1 MTLSDVCIR
10 RPVFATVL
18 SLIIVLLG
26 LMAYQRLSVR
36 EYPNIDVPI
45 VTVNVTYPGAS
56 PEIMESQ
63 VAQPIEDVL
72 SGIEGLDFVSS
83 ISRSENT
90 QITAQFRLGS
100 NSDEAAND
108 VRDRLGRVR
117 GLLPEEIDEP
127 IVQKVEA
134 DAQPVIWMAFF
145 SERYSAMEIT
155 DVLERVIQD
164 RLQTIPGVSEVQ
176 IRGARTFAMRIWLD
190 PEKLAAHGLTVQD
203 VEDALRRQNV
213 EIPAGRIES
222 QQREFTVLSETDLRT
237 PDEFNDLILD
247 DSRGY
252 LLRLSDV
259 GRAEIGPADVR
270 SVVRYKGRPAV
281 VIGMVKQATANPLEI
296 SDGLAEAMPAIRDLL
311 PDGMEMAVANDNS
324 LFIRESINN
333 VYATIWEAV
342 ALVILIIFLFL
353 RSLRATL
360 IPLVTIPVS
369 LIGAFALMSLM
380 GFTINTLTLLA
391 MVLAIGLVVDDAIV
405 MLENIHRHIE
415 EGMQPLQAALKG
427 SREIAFAV
435 IAMTLTLAAVY
446 APIGFM
452 QGTTGKLFTEFAWT
466 LAGAVLVSGFVA
478 LTLSPMM
485 CGHLLKPHRANERH
499 SRVYN
504 LIEGFLNGVTYRY
517 KYLLQWVLSAWL
529 MVVAVLLAVLLV
541 CVWLFLGL
549 RSELAPTEDTGTII
563 GVINGPDGATIGYT
577 SRYARQ
583 LEQAYASVPET
594 NRYLVVAG
602 FPTVTQGISFMKLE
616 DWDKRE
622 RSQFEIRQ
630 ELLPK
635 LQDII
640 GVRAFPVNR
649 PPLGQSARNQ
659 PVNFVIRS
667 SLEYA
672 ELETYVDQ
680 LLAKIRNYPGLES
693 VDSDLKLNTPQLKV
707 QVNREQAVAVGTD
720 VATIGRSLE
729 SLFGSRQVTRFK
741 QNGEQYDVLVQL
753 ADVDRSNPA
762 DLDRVY
768 VRAGDGSMV
777 QLSNLIDVKETVAPR
792 ELNHFNQLRAVTITA
807 NVGAGYTLGEAL
819 EHLEAEARQIFPED
833 TQFDY
838 TGTSRDFKESSSG
851 IALIFIL
858 ALAFIY
864 LVLAAQFESFF
875 DPLIIL
881 FSVPLSM
888 AGALLA
894 LKLFGGTLN
903 IYSQVGLVTLIG
915 LITKHGIL
923 IVEFANH
930 LLREGHE
937 LRSAVLDA
945 SVQRLRPI
953 LMTTGAMV
961 LGSLPLAIASG
972 AGAESRQQI
981 GMVIVG
987 GLLVGTFFTLFVIPT
1002 LYLLLRRWRPLRQE
1016 IPEPSLA

>member
-1 MTLSDVCIR
+1 MTLSDICIR
-10 RPVFATVL
+10 RPVFASVL

-26 LMAYQRLSVR
+26 LLAYQRLTVR

-45 VTVNVTYPGAS
+45 VTVNVIYPGAS

-83 ISRSENT
+83 ISRAENT
-90 QITAQFRLGS
+90 QITAQFRLDT
-100 NSDEAAND
+100 NADEAAND

-117 GLLPEEIDEP
+117 ALLPEEIREP
-127 IVQKVEA
+127 LVQKVEA
-134 DAQPVIWMAFF
+134 DAQPVIWLAFY
-145 SERYSAMEIT
+145 SEQLSAMAIT
-155 DVLERVIQD
+155 DVLERVVQD

-176 IRGARTFAMRIWLD
+176 IRGARTYAMRIWLD
-190 PEKLAAHGLTVQD
+190 PEKLAAHDLTVQD
-203 VEDALRRQNV
+203 IEAALRRQNV

-222 QQREFTVLSETDLRT
+222 QQREFSVLSETDLQT
-237 PDEFNDLILD
+237 AEQFNQLILD

-252 LLRLSDV
+252 LLRLADV
-259 GRAEIGPADVR
+259 GYAELGAADERTLVR
-270 SVVRYKGRPAV
+270 FKGRSAV
-281 VIGMVKQATANPLEI
+281 AVGLVKQATANPLDISAGLEEALPEI
-296 SDGLAEAMPAIRDLL
+296 RSLL
-311 PDGMEMAVANDNS
+311 PDGMQMAVANDNS
-324 LFIRESINN
+324 LFIRESIGN
-333 VYATIWEAV
+333 VYSTIWEAV
-342 ALVILIIFLFL
+342 LLVVLIIFLFL

-369 LIGAFALMSLM
+369 LIGACALMALM
-380 GFTINTLTLLA
+380 GFSINNLTLLA

-405 MLENIHRHIE
+405 VLENIHRHIE
-415 EGMQPLQAALKG
+415 RGMAPLQAAFTG

-452 QGTTGKLFTEFAWT
+452 QGTSGKLFTEFAWT

-485 CGHLLKPHRANERH
+485 CAYLLKPHRAAASHGRAYVAIEQMLERLTLAYG
-499 SRVYN
+499 RV
-504 LIEGFLNGVTYRY
+504 LRRVLKAWWLVLA
-517 KYLLQWVLSAWL
+517 LLAGILVLC
-529 MVVAVLLAVLLV
+529 AVLFAN
-541 CVWLFLGL
+541 L
-549 RSELAPTEDTGTII
+549 RSELAPTEDTGTIV
-563 GVINGPDGATIGYT
+563 GSINGPDGATLAYT
-577 SRYARQ
+577 SRYAEQ
-583 LEQAYASVPET
+583 LEAAYASIPET
-594 NRYLVVAG
+594 NRYMVIVG
-602 FPTVTQGISFMKLE
+602 FPTVAQGLSFMKLE

-622 RSQFEIRQ
+622 RSQFEIRD

-635 LQDII
+635 LQDIP
-640 GVRAFPVNR
+640 GVRAFPINR
-649 PPLGQSARNQ
+649 PPLGQSARSQ

-672 ELETYVDQ
+672 ELQQYVDK
-680 LLAKIRNYPGLES
+680 LLAEVRGYPGLES
-693 VDSDLKLNTPQLKV
+693 LDTDLKLNTPQLKIS
-707 QVNREQAVAVGTD
+707 VNREQAVVVGSD

-753 ADVDRSNPA
+753 AGVDRSNPQ
-762 DLDRVY
+762 DLNRIY
-768 VRAGDGSMV
+768 VRGRDDSMV
-777 QLSNLIDVKETVAPR
+777 QLSNLIEVRETVAPR
-792 ELNHFNQLRAVTITA
+792 ELNHFNQLRAVTVTA
-807 NVGAGYTLGEAL
+807 NVGSGYTLGEAL
-819 EHLEAEARQIFPED
+819 EHLEDKARAIFPAD

-838 TGTSRDFKESSSG
+838 TGISRDFKDSG
-851 IALIFIL
+851 SGVALIFAL
-858 ALAFIY
+858 ALVFIF
-864 LVLAAQFESFF
+864 LVLAAQFESFL

-894 LKLFGGTLN
+894 LQLFGGTLN

-930 LLREGHE
+930 LLREGKALQE
-937 LRSAVLDA
+937 AVLEA
-945 SVQRLRPI
+945 SLQRLRPI

-961 LGSLPLAIASG
+961 LGSLPLAIATG

-987 GLLVGTFFTLFVIPT
+987 GLLLGTFFTLFVVPT
-1002 LYLLLRRWRPLRQE
+1002 LYSLLRRWKPIKVEQGEAGLV
-1016 IPEPSLA
+1016 

>member
-18 SLIIVLLG
+18 SLIVLLLG
-26 LMAYQRLSVR
+26 LMAYDRLTVR

-45 VTVNVTYPGAS
+45 VTVNVIYPGAS

-63 VAQPIEDVL
+63 IAQPIEDVL
-72 SGIEGLDFVSS
+72 SGIDGLDFVSS
-83 ISRSENT
+83 ISRAENT

-100 NSDEAAND
+100 NADEAAND

-134 DAQPVIWMAFF
+134 DAQPVVYLAFF
-145 SERYSAMEIT
+145 SDRYSAMDIT
-155 DVLERVIQD
+155 DVLERVIKD

-176 IRGARTFAMRIWLD
+176 VRGARTFAMRIWLD
-190 PEKLAAHGLTVQD
+190 PEKLAAHNLTVQD
-203 VEDALRRQNV
+203 VEAALRRQNV

-222 QQREFTVLSETDLRT
+222 KQREFTVLSETDLRT
-237 PDEFNDLILD
+237 PEQFNNLIIN
-247 DSRGY
+247 DSQGY
-252 LLRLSDV
+252 LLRLADV
-259 GRAEIGPADVR
+259 GRAEIGAEDER
-270 SVVRYKGRPAV
+270 SLVRYKGRQAV
-281 VIGMVKQATANPLEI
+281 SLGMIKQATANPLEI
-296 SDGLAEAMPAIRDLL
+296 SDGLTEAMPEIRALL
-311 PDGMEMAVANDNS
+311 PEGMQMAVANDNS
-324 LFIRESINN
+324 AFIRESIDN
-333 VYATIWEAV
+333 VFVTIWEAV
-342 ALVILIIFLFL
+342 GLVILIIFIFL
-353 RSLRATL
+353 RSLRATI

-369 LIGAFALMSLM
+369 LIGSFALMSLM
-380 GFTINTLTLLA
+380 GFSINTLTLLA

-415 EGMQPLQAALKG
+415 EGMSPRDAAFKG

-435 IAMTLTLAAVY
+435 IAMTLTLAAVF

-452 QGTTGKLFTEFAWT
+452 QGITGKLFTEFAWT

-478 LTLSPMM
+478 LTLTPMM
-485 CGHLLKPHRANERH
+485 CAVLLKPHSKTSSH
-499 SRVYN
+499 GRVYN
-504 LIEGFLNGVTYRY
+504 VIEGFLNGLTYRY
-517 KYLLQWVLSAWL
+517 KHVLASALNAWVLVL
-529 MVVAVLLAVLLV
+529 AVLLATLV
-541 CVWLFLGL
+541 ACAWLFGNLKT
-549 RSELAPTEDTGTII
+549 ELAPTEDTGTIV
-563 GVINGPDGATIGYT
+563 GVFRGPDGATLDYT
-577 SRYARQ
+577 SRYAR
-583 LEQAYASVPET
+583 EIEAAYASIPET

-602 FPTVTQGISFMKLE
+602 FPTVAQGISFMKLE
-616 DWDKRE
+616 DWSVRG
-622 RSQFEIRQ
+622 RSQFEIRD

-635 LQDII
+635 LHDIA
-640 GVRAFPVNR
+640 GVKAFPVNR

-667 SLEYA
+667 SLEFA
-672 ELETYVDQ
+672 ELETYVTQ
-680 LLAKIRNYPGLES
+680 LLDKLRDYPGLES
-693 VDSDLKLNTPQLKV
+693 LDSDLKLNAPQLKIE
-707 QVNREQAVAVGTD
+707 VNREQAASVGTD

-753 ADVDRSNPA
+753 DNVDRSNPD
-762 DLDRVY
+762 DLNRVY
-768 VRAGDGSMV
+768 VRGRDNSMV
-777 QLSNLIDVKETVAPR
+777 QLSNLIDIRESVAPR
-792 ELNHFNQLRAVTITA
+792 ELNHFNQLRAVTLTA
-807 NVGAGYTLGEAL
+807 NIGSGYTLGESL
-819 EHLEAEARQIFPED
+819 NHLENAAREVFPAD
-833 TQFDY
+833 TQYDY

-851 IALIFIL
+851 IALTFAL
-858 ALAFIY
+858 ALAFIF
-864 LVLAAQFESFF
+864 LVLAAQFESFT

-894 LKLFGGTLN
+894 LTLFGGTLN
-903 IYSQVGLVTLIG
+903 IYSQIGLVTLIG

-930 LLREGHE
+930 LQRQGVELRE
-937 LRSAVLDA
+937 SVIDA

-961 LGSLPLAIASG
+961 LGSLPLAIATG

-981 GMVIVG
+981 GLVIVG
-987 GLLVGTFFTLFVIPT
+987 GLVVGTFFTLFVIPT
-1002 LYLLLRRWRPLRQE
+1002 LYMLLRRWQP
-1016 IPEPSLA
+1016 IKPEQPVTV

>member
-1 MTLSDVCIR
+1 MTLSDICIR
-10 RPVFATVL
+10 RPVFASVL

-26 LMAYQRLSVR
+26 LLAYQRLTVR

-45 VTVNVTYPGAS
+45 VTVNVIYPGAS

-83 ISRSENT
+83 ISRAENT
-90 QITAQFRLGS
+90 QITAQFRLDT
-100 NSDEAAND
+100 NADEAAND

-117 GLLPEEIDEP
+117 ALLPEEIREP
-127 IVQKVEA
+127 LVQKVEA
-134 DAQPVIWMAFF
+134 DAQPVIWLAFY
-145 SERYSAMEIT
+145 SEQLSAMAIT
-155 DVLERVIQD
+155 DVLERVVQD

-176 IRGARTFAMRIWLD
+176 IRGARTYAMRIWLD
-190 PEKLAAHGLTVQD
+190 PEKLAAHDLTVQD
-203 VEDALRRQNV
+203 IEAALRRQNV

-222 QQREFTVLSETDLRT
+222 RQREFSVLSETDLQT
-237 PDEFNDLILD
+237 AEQFNQLILD

-252 LLRLSDV
+252 LLRLADV
-259 GRAEIGPADVR
+259 GYAELGAADERTLVR
-270 SVVRYKGRPAV
+270 FKGRSAV
-281 VIGMVKQATANPLEI
+281 AVGLVKQATANPLDISAGLEEALPEI
-296 SDGLAEAMPAIRDLL
+296 RSLL
-311 PDGMEMAVANDNS
+311 PDGMQMAVANDNS
-324 LFIRESINN
+324 LFIRESIGN
-333 VYATIWEAV
+333 VYSTIWEAV
-342 ALVILIIFLFL
+342 LLVVLIIFLFL

-369 LIGAFALMSLM
+369 LIGACALMALM
-380 GFTINTLTLLA
+380 GFSINNLTLLA

-405 MLENIHRHIE
+405 VLENIHRHIE
-415 EGMQPLQAALKG
+415 RGMAPLQAAFTG

-452 QGTTGKLFTEFAWT
+452 QGTSGKLFTEFAWT

-485 CGHLLKPHRANERH
+485 CAYLLKPHRAAASHGRAYVAIEQMLERLTLAYG
-499 SRVYN
+499 RV
-504 LIEGFLNGVTYRY
+504 LRRVLKAWWLVLA
-517 KYLLQWVLSAWL
+517 LLAGILVLC
-529 MVVAVLLAVLLV
+529 AVLFAN
-541 CVWLFLGL
+541 L
-549 RSELAPTEDTGTII
+549 RSELAPTEDTGTIV
-563 GVINGPDGATIGYT
+563 GSINGPDGATLAYT
-577 SRYARQ
+577 SRYAEQ
-583 LEQAYASVPET
+583 LEAAYASIPET
-594 NRYLVVAG
+594 NRYMVIVG
-602 FPTVTQGISFMKLE
+602 FPTVAQGLSFMKLE

-622 RSQFEIRQ
+622 RSQFEIRD

-635 LQDII
+635 LQDIP
-640 GVRAFPVNR
+640 GVRAFPINR
-649 PPLGQSARNQ
+649 PPLGQSARSQ

-672 ELETYVDQ
+672 ELQQYVDK
-680 LLAKIRNYPGLES
+680 LLAEVRGYPGLES
-693 VDSDLKLNTPQLKV
+693 LDTDLKLNTPQLKIS
-707 QVNREQAVAVGTD
+707 VNREQAVVVGSD

-753 ADVDRSNPA
+753 AGVDRSNPQ
-762 DLDRVY
+762 DLNRIY
-768 VRAGDGSMV
+768 VRGRDDSMV
-777 QLSNLIDVKETVAPR
+777 QLSNLIEVRETVAPR
-792 ELNHFNQLRAVTITA
+792 ELNHFNQLRAVTVTA
-807 NVGAGYTLGEAL
+807 NVGSGYTLGEAL
-819 EHLEAEARQIFPED
+819 EHLEDKARAIFPAD

-838 TGTSRDFKESSSG
+838 TGISRDFKDSG
-851 IALIFIL
+851 SGVALIFAL
-858 ALAFIY
+858 ALVFIF
-864 LVLAAQFESFF
+864 LVLAAQFESFL

-894 LKLFGGTLN
+894 LQLFGGTLN

-930 LLREGHE
+930 LLREGKALQE
-937 LRSAVLDA
+937 AVLEA
-945 SVQRLRPI
+945 SLQRLRPI

-961 LGSLPLAIASG
+961 LGSLPLAIATG

-987 GLLVGTFFTLFVIPT
+987 GLLLGTFFTLFVVPT
-1002 LYLLLRRWRPLRQE
+1002 LYSLLRRWKPIKAEQGEVGLV
-1016 IPEPSLA
+1016 

>member
-1 MTLSDVCIR
+1 MTLSDICIR
-10 RPVFATVL
+10 RPVFASVL

-26 LMAYQRLSVR
+26 LLAYQRLTVR

-45 VTVNVTYPGAS
+45 VTVNVIYPGAS

-83 ISRSENT
+83 ISRAENT
-90 QITAQFRLGS
+90 QITAQFRLDT
-100 NSDEAAND
+100 NADEAAND

-117 GLLPEEIDEP
+117 ALLPEEIREP
-127 IVQKVEA
+127 LVQKVEA
-134 DAQPVIWMAFF
+134 DAQPVIWLAFY
-145 SERYSAMEIT
+145 SEQLSAMAIT
-155 DVLERVIQD
+155 DVLERVVQD

-176 IRGARTFAMRIWLD
+176 IRGARTYAMRIWLD
-190 PEKLAAHGLTVQD
+190 PEKLAAHDLTVQD
-203 VEDALRRQNV
+203 IEAALRRQNV

-222 QQREFTVLSETDLRT
+222 RQREFSVLSETDLQT
-237 PDEFNDLILD
+237 AEQFNQLILD

-252 LLRLSDV
+252 LLRLADV
-259 GRAEIGPADVR
+259 GYAELGAADERTLVR
-270 SVVRYKGRPAV
+270 FKGRSAV
-281 VIGMVKQATANPLEI
+281 AVGLVKQATANPLDISAGLEEALPEI
-296 SDGLAEAMPAIRDLL
+296 RSLL
-311 PDGMEMAVANDNS
+311 PDGMQMAVANDNS
-324 LFIRESINN
+324 LFIRESIGN
-333 VYATIWEAV
+333 VYSTIWEAV
-342 ALVILIIFLFL
+342 LLVVLIIFLFL

-369 LIGAFALMSLM
+369 LIGACALMALM
-380 GFTINTLTLLA
+380 GFSINNLTLLA

-405 MLENIHRHIE
+405 VLENIHRHIE
-415 EGMQPLQAALKG
+415 RGMAPLQAAFTG

-452 QGTTGKLFTEFAWT
+452 QGTSGKLFTEFAWT

-485 CGHLLKPHRANERH
+485 CAYLLKPHSAAASH
-499 SRVYN
+499 GRVYVA
-504 LIEGFLNGVTYRY
+504 IEQMLERLTLAYGRVLRRVL
-517 KYLLQWVLSAWL
+517 KAWWLVLALLAGILVLC
-529 MVVAVLLAVLLV
+529 AVLFAN
-541 CVWLFLGL
+541 L
-549 RSELAPTEDTGTII
+549 RSELAPTEDTGTIV
-563 GVINGPDGATIGYT
+563 GSINGPDGATLAYT
-577 SRYARQ
+577 SRYAEQ
-583 LEQAYASVPET
+583 LEAAYASIPET
-594 NRYLVVAG
+594 NRYMVIVG
-602 FPTVTQGISFMKLE
+602 FPTVAQGLSFMKLE

-622 RSQFEIRQ
+622 RSQFEIRD

-635 LQDII
+635 LQDIP
-640 GVRAFPVNR
+640 GVRAFPINR
-649 PPLGQSARNQ
+649 PPLGQSARSQ

-672 ELETYVDQ
+672 ELQQYVDK
-680 LLAKIRNYPGLES
+680 LLAEVRGYPGLES
-693 VDSDLKLNTPQLKV
+693 LDTDLKLNTPQLKIS
-707 QVNREQAVAVGTD
+707 VNREQAVVVGSD

-753 ADVDRSNPA
+753 AGVDRSNPQ
-762 DLDRVY
+762 DLNRIY
-768 VRAGDGSMV
+768 VRGRDDSMV
-777 QLSNLIDVKETVAPR
+777 QLSNLIEVRETVAPR
-792 ELNHFNQLRAVTITA
+792 ELNHFNQLRAVTVTA
-807 NVGAGYTLGEAL
+807 NVGSGYTLGEAL
-819 EHLEAEARQIFPED
+819 EHLEDKARAIFPAD

-838 TGTSRDFKESSSG
+838 TGISRDFKDSG
-851 IALIFIL
+851 SGVALIFAL
-858 ALAFIY
+858 ALVFIF
-864 LVLAAQFESFF
+864 LVLAAQFESFL

-894 LKLFGGTLN
+894 LQLFGGTLN

-930 LLREGHE
+930 LLREGKALQE
-937 LRSAVLDA
+937 AVLEA
-945 SVQRLRPI
+945 SLQRLRPI

-961 LGSLPLAIASG
+961 LGSLPLAIATG

-987 GLLVGTFFTLFVIPT
+987 GLLLGTFFTLFVVPT
-1002 LYLLLRRWRPLRQE
+1002 LYSLLRRWKPIKAEQGEVGLV
-1016 IPEPSLA
+1016 

>member
-18 SLIIVLLG
+18 SLILVLLG
-26 LMAYQRLSVR
+26 LLAYQRLTVR

-45 VTVNVTYPGAS
+45 VTVNVIYPGAS

-90 QITAQFRLGS
+90 QITAQFRLGT
-100 NSDEAAND
+100 NADEAAND

-117 GLLPEEIDEP
+117 GLLPDEINEP

-134 DAQPVIWMAFF
+134 DAQPVVWIAFF
-145 SERYSAMEIT
+145 SEKHSAMEIT
-155 DVLERVIQD
+155 DVLERVVRD

-176 IRGARTFAMRIWLD
+176 IRGARRFAMRIWLD
-190 PEKLAAHGLTVQD
+190 PEKLAAHDLTVQD

-222 QQREFTVLSETDLRT
+222 VQREFSVLSETDLRT
-237 PDEFNDLILD
+237 PEEFNDLILND
-247 DSRGY
+247 QRGY
-252 LLRLSDV
+252 LLRLADV
-259 GRAEIGPADVR
+259 GHAEIGAADERSIVR
-270 SVVRYKGRPAV
+270 FNGRAAV
-281 VIGMVKQATANPLEI
+281 ALGLVKQATANPLEI
-296 SDGLAEAMPAIRDLL
+296 SDGLNAALPEIRGLL
-311 PDGMEMAVANDNS
+311 PDGMQMTIANDNS

-333 VYATIWEAV
+333 VYTTIWEAV
-342 ALVILIIFLFL
+342 VLVVLIIFLFL

-369 LIGAFALMSLM
+369 LIGAFSLM
-380 GFTINTLTLLA
+380 VLLGFSINTLTLLA

-405 MLENIHRHIE
+405 VLENIHRHIE
-415 EGMQPLQAALKG
+415 EGMSPVQAAYKG

-452 QGTTGKLFTEFAWT
+452 QGTSGKLFTEFSWT

-485 CGHLLKPHRANERH
+485 SGHLLKPHGAQRH
-499 SRVYN
+499 GKLYN
-504 LIEGFLNGVTYRY
+504 LVESFLHGLTYSYRHA
-517 KYLLQWVLSAWL
+517 LERVLRAWL
-529 MVVAVLLAVLLV
+529 LIVGVLVGILALCLVL
-541 CVWLFLGL
+541 FSGL
-549 RSELAPTEDTGTII
+549 RSELAPTEDTGTIVGSI
-563 GVINGPDGATIGYT
+563 SGPDGATIEYT
-577 SRYARQ
+577 SRYAKM
-583 LEQAYASVPET
+583 LEEAYASIPEA
-594 NRYLVVAG
+594 NRYMVVVG
-602 FPTVTQGISFMKLE
+602 FPTVAQGLSFLKLE
-616 DWDKRE
+616 DWNARKRT
-622 RSQFEIRQ
+622 QFEIRD

-635 LQDII
+635 LRDIP
-640 GVRAFPVNR
+640 GVRAFPINR

-667 SLEYA
+667 SLEYD
-672 ELETYVDQ
+672 ELQKYVDQ
-680 LLAKIRNYPGLES
+680 LMERVRNYPGLES
-693 VDSDLKLNTPQLKV
+693 LDSDLKLNSPQLKV
-707 QVNREQAVAVGTD
+707 SVNREQAVAVGTD
-720 VATIGRSLE
+720 VSAIGRSLE

-753 ADVDRSNPA
+753 ANVDRSNPD
-762 DLDRVY
+762 DLNRVY
-768 VRAGDGSMV
+768 VRGRNDSMV
-777 QLSNLIDVKETVAPR
+777 QLANLIDVRETVAPR

-807 NVGAGYTLGEAL
+807 NVGSGYTLGEAL
-819 EHLEAEARQIFPED
+819 NHLEEAARSVFPED

-838 TGTSRDFKESSSG
+838 TGTSRDFKDSSAG
-851 IALIFIL
+851 VALIFAL
-858 ALAFIY
+858 ALVFIY
-864 LVLAAQFESFF
+864 LVLAAQFESFI

-881 FSVPLSM
+881 FSVPLSI

-894 LKLFGGTLN
+894 LTFFGGTLN
-903 IYSQVGLVTLIG
+903 IYSQVGMVTLIG

-923 IVEFANH
+923 IVEFANQ
-930 LLREGHE
+930 LLRQGMELHE
-937 LRSAVLDA
+937 AVLEA
-945 SVQRLRPI
+945 SVKRLRPI

-961 LGSLPLAIASG
+961 LGSVPLAIASG
-972 AGAESRQQI
+972 AGGESRQQI

-987 GLLVGTFFTLFVIPT
+987 GLLVGTFFTLFVVPT
-1002 LYLLLRRWRPLRQE
+1002 LYQQLRRWRPIHKL
-1016 IPEPSLA
+1016 EPAPV

>member
-1 MTLSDVCIR
+1 MTLSDICIR

-18 SLIIVLLG
+18 SLIVVLLG
-26 LMAYQRLSVR
+26 LMAYDRLSVR

-72 SGIEGLDFVSS
+72 SGIEGLDFVTS

-117 GLLPEEIDEP
+117 GLLPDEISEP

-134 DAQPVIWMAFF
+134 DAQPVIWLAFY
-145 SERYSAMEIT
+145 SERYNAMEIT
-155 DVLERVIQD
+155 DVLERVIKD

-176 IRGARTFAMRIWLD
+176 IRGGRTFAMRIWLD
-190 PEKLAAHGLTVQD
+190 PEKLAAHNLTVQD

-222 QQREFTVLSETDLRT
+222 QQREFTVLSETDMNT
-237 PDEFNDLILD
+237 PEQFNQLILD

-252 LLRLSDV
+252 LLRLADV
-259 GRAEIGPADVR
+259 GYAEIGARDERSIVR
-270 SVVRYKGRPAV
+270 FKGKPAV
-281 VIGMVKQATANPLEI
+281 SMGMIKQATANPLDI
-296 SDGLAEAMPAIRDLL
+296 SDGLEAAMPDIRALL
-311 PDGMEMAVANDNS
+311 PDGMEIAVANDNS
-324 LFIRESINN
+324 QFIRESIDN
-333 VYATIWEAV
+333 VFVTIWEAV
-342 ALVILIIFLFL
+342 ALVILIIFIFL

-369 LIGAFALMSLM
+369 LIGAFALMALM

-415 EGMQPLQAALKG
+415 DGMSPMQAAFKG

-435 IAMTLTLAAVY
+435 IAMTLTLAAVF

-478 LTLSPMM
+478 LTLTPMM
-485 CGHLLKPHRANERH
+485 CALLLKPHQVGKRH
-499 SRVYN
+499 NWLYN
-504 LIEGFLNGVTYRY
+504 LIENFLNGLTYRY
-517 KYLLQWVLSAWL
+517 KHLLAKALSMWVL
-529 MVVAVLLAVLLV
+529 MVGLLV
-541 CVWLFLGL
+541 LTIVACGVLFVGL
-549 RSELAPTEDTGTII
+549 KSELAPTEDTGTII
-563 GVINGPDGATIGYT
+563 GVFSGPDGSTLNYT
-577 SRYARQ
+577 GRYAQ
-583 LEQAYASVPET
+583 ELEAAYASIEET
-594 NRYLVVAG
+594 NRYLVIAG
-602 FPTVTQGISFMKLE
+602 FPTVAQGISFMKLE
-616 DWDKRE
+616 DWADRS
-622 RSQFEIRQ
+622 RSQFEIRN

-635 LQDII
+635 MQDIA

-667 SLEYA
+667 SMEYS
-672 ELETYVDQ
+672 ELQVYVDQ
-680 LLAKIRNYPGLES
+680 LLTELRDYPGLES
-693 VDSDLKLNTPQLKV
+693 LDSDLKLNAPQLKV
-707 QVNREQAVAVGTD
+707 AVNREQAVAVGSD

-753 ADVDRSNPA
+753 QGVDRSNPQ

-768 VRAGDGSMV
+768 VRGRDDSMV
-777 QLSNLIDVKETVAPR
+777 QLSNLIEVRETVAPR
-792 ELNHFNQLRAVTITA
+792 ELNHFNQLRAVTVSA

-819 EHLEAEARQIFPED
+819 AHLENTARTVFPAE
-833 TQFDY
+833 TQYDY

-851 IALIFIL
+851 IALIFAL
-858 ALAFIY
+858 ALAFIF
-864 LVLAAQFESFF
+864 LVLAAQFESFT

-881 FSVPLSM
+881 LSVPLSM

-894 LKLFGGTLN
+894 LTLFGGTLN
-903 IYSQVGLVTLIG
+903 IYSQIGLVTLIG

-923 IVEFANH
+923 IVEFANV
-930 LLREGHE
+930 LLRQGVEV
-937 LRSAVLDA
+937 RAAVIEA

-961 LGSLPLAIASG
+961 LGSMPLAIATG

-981 GMVIVG
+981 GLVIVG

-1002 LYLLLRRWRPLRQE
+1002 LYMLLRRWQPIRAEAATL
-1016 IPEPSLA
+1016 L

>member
-1 MTLSDVCIR
+1 MTLSDICIR

-18 SLIIVLLG
+18 SLIVVLLG
-26 LMAYQRLSVR
+26 LMAYDRLAVR

-83 ISRSENT
+83 ISRAENT
-90 QITAQFRLGS
+90 QITAQFKLGA
-100 NSDEAAND
+100 NADEAAND

-117 GLLPEEIDEP
+117 GLLPEEITEP

-134 DAQPVIWMAFF
+134 DAQPVIWIAFY

-155 DVLERVIQD
+155 DVLERVIKD

-176 IRGARTFAMRIWLD
+176 IRGGRTFAMRIWLD
-190 PEKLAAHGLTVQD
+190 PEKLAAHNLTVQD

-222 QQREFTVLSETDLRT
+222 QQREFTVLSETDLT
-237 PDEFNDLILD
+237 TAEQFNQLILD

-252 LLRLSDV
+252 LLRLADV
-259 GRAEIGPADVR
+259 GHAEIGAADER
-270 SVVRYKGRPAV
+270 SIVRYKGLPAV
-281 VIGMVKQATANPLEI
+281 SMGIIKQATANPLDI
-296 SDGLAEAMPAIRDLL
+296 SDGLAAAMPDIRALL
-311 PDGMEMAVANDNS
+311 PEGMQMAVANDNS
-324 LFIRESINN
+324 LFIRASIDN
-333 VYATIWEAV
+333 VFITIWEAV
-342 ALVILIIFLFL
+342 ALVILIIFIFL

-435 IAMTLTLAAVY
+435 MAMTLTLAAVF

-478 LTLSPMM
+478 LTLTPMM
-485 CGHLLKPHRANERH
+485 CALLLKPHQAGARH
-499 SRVYN
+499 NRLYN
-504 LIEGFLNGVTYRY
+504 LIEDFLDGLTQGYQR
-517 KYLLQWVLSAWL
+517 LLGKALRAWP
-529 MVVAVLLAVLLV
+529 LV
-541 CVWLFLGL
+541 LGL
-549 RSELAPTEDTGTII
+549 LLLCVLACALLFAGLKSELAPTEDTGTII
-563 GVINGPDGATIGYT
+563 GVFNGPDGATIGYT
-577 SRYARQ
+577 GRYA
-583 LEQAYASVPET
+583 EEIEAAYASIAET
-594 NRYLVVAG
+594 NRYMVIAG
-602 FPTVTQGISFMKLE
+602 FPTVAQGISFMKLA
-616 DWDKRE
+616 DWGERS
-622 RSQFEIRQ
+622 RSQFEIRD

-635 LQDII
+635 LQDIA

-667 SLEYA
+667 SMEYA
-672 ELETYVDQ
+672 ELQGYVDKLLNQ
-680 LLAKIRNYPGLES
+680 LRDYPGLES
-693 VDSDLKLNTPQLKV
+693 LDSDLKLNAPQLKV
-707 QVNREQAVAVGTD
+707 AVNREQAVAVGSD

-753 ADVDRSNPA
+753 QGVDRSNPQ

-768 VRAGDGSMV
+768 VRGRDDSMV
-777 QLSNLIDVKETVAPR
+777 QLSNLIEVRETVAPR
-792 ELNHFNQLRAVTITA
+792 ELNHFNQLRAVTVSA
-807 NVGAGYTLGEAL
+807 NVGSGYTLGEVL
-819 EHLEAEARQIFPED
+819 DHLEQTARGVFPAE
-833 TQFDY
+833 TQYDY
-838 TGTSRDFKESSSG
+838 TGTSRDFKASSAG
-851 IALIFIL
+851 IALIFAL
-858 ALAFIY
+858 ALAFIF
-864 LVLAAQFESFF
+864 LVLAAQFESFS

-894 LKLFGGTLN
+894 LSLFGGTLN
-903 IYSQVGLVTLIG
+903 IYSQIGLVTLIG

-923 IVEFANH
+923 IVEFANV
-930 LLREGHE
+930 LLRHGHE
-937 LRSAVLDA
+937 LRSAVIEA

-961 LGSLPLAIASG
+961 LGSLPLAIATG

-987 GLLVGTFFTLFVIPT
+987 GLLLGTCFTLLVIPT
-1002 LYLLLRRWRPLRQE
+1002 LYMLLRRWRPLKQQSE
-1016 IPEPSLA
+1016 EMAVA